1 MKMTKLK
8 LVLSIL
14 FISILSV
21 LQAQECGFDI
31 KRAELLQDP
40 AYAQLE
46 QVAEEKIQNAI
57 ASGEAFRGNGTI
69 LTIPIVVHVLH
80 LGEAVGVG
88 SNISDAQIQSS
99 IDNLNY
105 MYRGQSPNSP
115 IDFEIEFTL
124 AQQDPNCN
132 ATSGV
137 NRVNASNFPDY
148 VANGVSFN
156 GGVGESEE
164 VLKNLSLWPASDYLN
179 IWIVTEI
186 NGNNGGNGWQGY
198 ANFFNGIDSE
208 GSVMMASVFGYD
220 PANTNPSWP
229 LNGNRDNVTVTHEI
243 GHYMWLYHTFQGDVE
258 VQGQCPADTIVG
270 LNSDGCEDTD
280 PHRRE
285 TSTCPSLNF
294 CTFTPWP
301 DGNTINNIMSYYSC
315 VDRLT
320 NDQKTRSRAIM
331 GGASIVN
338 SKGGEAPNSD
348 FVAPADTTCGTGEA
362 FTTSCGIIG
371 VRLNDYTFTSGNS
384 AQDGGNIY
392 KGDNCTN
399 YFEIDGDSSHTL
411 EVGLTFNYHQLG
423 VWIDWNN
430 DGDFDDEFEQQHLS
444 QDIPDYSVVS
454 FELTYPTSIPFDSFV
469 RMRLI
474 TDLDDRYLG
483 SGLINSPCYADIEY
497 GQSEEYAI
505 YVQPSLL
512 SVGDNE
518 LDNLNIYATSN
529 PKEVVVKGQLTSE
542 TIASLYDIQGRLVSS
557 SILDQFSTSNSID
570 VSALSSGIY
579 IIKVFSKSQTKT
591 QKLII
596 K

>member
-1 MKMTKLK
+1 MTKLK
-8 LVLSIL
+8 LISSIL

-31 KRAELLQDP
+31 KRAELLQD
-40 AYAQLE
+40 AGYAQLE
-46 QVAEEKIQNAI
+46 EVAEEKIQNAI
-57 ASGEAFRGNGTI
+57 ASGEAFRRNGTI
-69 LTIPIVVHVLH
+69 LVIPIVVHVLH

-105 MYRGQSPNSP
+105 VYRGQSPNSP

-124 AQQDPNCN
+124 AQQDPNCI
-132 ATSGV
+132 ATNGI
-137 NRVNASNFPDY
+137 NRVNASNYPNY

-156 GGVGESEE
+156 GGPGESEA
-164 VLKNLSLWPASDYLN
+164 VLKDLSLWPASDFLN

-198 ANFFNGIDSE
+198 ANFFNGIDGE

-220 PANTNPSWP
+220 PTNANPSWP
-229 LNGNRDNVTVTHEI
+229 LNGARDNITVTHEI
-243 GHYMWLYHTFQGDVE
+243 GHYMWLYHTFQGDEE
-258 VQGQCPADTIVG
+258 VVGQCPADSIVG
-270 LNSDGCEDTD
+270 VNSDGCDDTD

-285 TSTCPSLNF
+285 TSTCPTLNF

-301 DGNTINNIMSYYSC
+301 NGNTINNIMSYYSC

-331 GGASIVN
+331 EGSSIVN
-338 SKGGEAPNSD
+338 SKASEAPSND
-348 FVAPADTTCGTGEA
+348 FTSPANTICNTNIVETTA
-362 FTTSCGIIG
+362 SGILG
-371 VRLNDYTFTSGNS
+371 VRLNEKSFTSGNS
-384 AQDGGNIY
+384 AQDGGNIS
-392 KGDNCTN
+392 KGDNCVN
-399 YFEIDGDSSHTL
+399 YFEIDGDTSYNL
-411 EVGLTFNYHQLG
+411 EVGVYINYHQLG

-430 DGDFDDEFEQQHLS
+430 DGDFNDEAEQQHLS
-444 QDIPDYSVVS
+444 QDIPDYSIVPIA
-454 FELTYPTSIPFDSFV
+454 LTYPTTIPYESFV

-474 TDLDDRYLG
+474 TDLDDRYMGL
-483 SGLINSPCYADIEY
+483 GLIDSPCYSNILY

-505 YVQPSLL
+505 YVQPSIL
-512 SVGDNE
+512 SVDENE
-518 LDNLNIYATSN
+518 LNNLNIYTTSN
-529 PKEVVVKGQLTSE
+529 PKELVVKGQLISE
-542 TIASLYDIQGRLVSS
+542 TTASLYDVQGRLVSS
-557 SILDQFSTSNSID
+557 SILDQFSITNSID

-579 IIKVFSKSQTKT
+579 IIKVFSESQTKT